1 MISSKNKEC
10 SKPVRFKVLVGKNDN
25 TWVQMFR
32 TLITGVAAFLLDM
45 LVLWV
50 LTEYMGLYYLVSAA
64 VSALAGGLFSF
75 AMNSF
80 WVFHKRERKNTLL
93 RFLVFTLIGALG
105 LGVNLFVMWL
115 CTDIAGIY
123 YMLSKICAQVVS
135 FLFNFFL
142 RKFFVFEGGVD
153 NLSQKKFV
161 FL

>member
-1 MISSKNKEC
+1 MYRGKSDYIKI
-10 SKPVRFKVLVGKNDN
+10 VVGKTDK
-25 TWVQMFR
+25 TWIQMFR
-32 TLITGVAAFLLDM
+32 TLITGITAFLLDM
-45 LVLWV
+45 LVLWG
-50 LTEYMGLYYLVSAA
+50 LTEYVGFYYLVSAA

-105 LGVNLFVMWL
+105 LGVNLLVMWL
-115 CTDIAGIY
+115 CTDIAGMY
-123 YMLSKICAQVVS
+123 YMLSKVFAQVVS

-161 FL
+161 LL